1 MTAMLRRTKNGFARL
16 EREISKF
23 AKDHRSGATDIGLRA
38 ARMLAHMPAGDES
51 GVAHR
56 RNLEK
61 ICSILLDG
69 HPVMAALWNLSDA
82 VLGISPWPAT
92 PQMAAAMVR
101 EGARDFIR
109 GLEDDLSSTADTAGE
124 LLGRSKKILTHSVSR
139 AVRETLLARAKRSAI
154 EVICTESRPL
164 YEGRTMASALAKAGI
179 KVTFIPDAV
188 VGAVLSEGRAE
199 AVLVGSDSISAA
211 GVANKAGTWL
221 LAMAA
226 HAAGVPFHV
235 VSTHAARLPAG
246 IQDRAL
252 QLSHPGKEVWGA
264 APKNVEVVNRA
275 FDRTPLNLVSLVV
288 LGGRVLSGE
297 RAHTELKAFQF
308 SHAVERLARAR
319 GFDL

>member
-1 MTAMLRRTKNGFARL
+1 MANARAKNDIARF
-16 EREISKF
+16 EKEIQKF
-23 AKDHRSGATDIGLRA
+23 SKDHRRGATDIALRA
-38 ARMLAHMPAGDES
+38 ARLIAQMPLGEDS
-51 GVAHR
+51 GVGHR

-61 ICSILLDG
+61 ACSILLDA
-69 HPVMAALWNLSDA
+69 HPVMAALWNLADA

-92 PQMAAAMVR
+92 PQMAASMVR

-109 GLEDDLSSTADTAGE
+109 GMEDDLSSTADTAGE
-124 LLGRSKKILTHSVSR
+124 LLGRSRKILTHSVSR

-154 EVICTESRPL
+154 EVICTEARPMF
-164 YEGRTMASALAKAGI
+164 EGRDMAATLAKAGI
-179 KVTFIPDAV
+179 KVTFIPDV
-188 VGAVLSEGRAE
+188 VAGAVLSEGRAE
-199 AVLVGSDSISAA
+199 AVLVGSDSISAE

-235 VSTHAARLPAG
+235 VSTHAARLPAA

-252 QLSHPGKEVWGA
+252 QISHPGREVWPNP
-264 APKNVEVVNRA
+264 PKNVEVINRA
-275 FDRTPLNLVSLVV
+275 FDRTPLTLVSLVV

-297 RAHTELKAFQF
+297 RARTELKAFQF
-308 SHAVERLARAR
+308 SSSVERLARAR

>member
-1 MTAMLRRTKNGFARL
+1 MAKAQDRNGFTRF
-16 EREISKF
+16 EKDIHTF
-23 AKDHRSGATDIGLRA
+23 AKDHRRGATDIALRA
-38 ARMLAHMPAGDES
+38 ARLIAHMPLANDS

-61 ICSILLDG
+61 ACSILLDA
-69 HPVMAALWNLSDA
+69 HPVMAALWNLTDA

-92 PQMAAAMVR
+92 PQMAASMVR

-109 GLEDDLSSTADTAGE
+109 GMEDDLSSTADTAGE

-139 AVRETLLARAKRSAI
+139 AVRETLLARAKRSSI
-154 EVICTESRPL
+154 EVICTESRPMF
-164 YEGRTMASALAKAGI
+164 EGRDMARTLAKAGI
-179 KVTFIPDAV
+179 KVTFIPDV
-188 VGAVLSEGRAE
+188 VAGAVLSEGRAE
-199 AVLVGSDSISAA
+199 SVIVGSDSVSAE

-235 VSTHAARLPAG
+235 VSTHAARLPAA

-252 QLSHPGKEVWGA
+252 QISHPGKEVWSTP
-264 APKNVEVVNRA
+264 PKNVHVINRA
-275 FDRTPLNLVSLVV
+275 FDRTPLTLVSLVV

-297 RAHTELKAFQF
+297 RARTELKAFQF
-308 SHAVERLARAR
+308 SSSVERLARAR
-319 GFDL
+319 GFEL